1 MDQTPVECSE
11 TFPDCRKT
19 EVDVKEETDAL
30 RDWIIQQP
38 EIPNFI
44 ESRVLA
50 AFLNVCKF
58 NQTNTRERLRRYW
71 VTRRDGI
78 LQHLNDLD
86 PASPVVLEILRGP
99 HAVYVPLPGR
109 DKEGR
114 RVILARWNELDVS
127 GVSYTFEEWFRAISV
142 VFDVVSFMDET
153 SYRNGITILMDAKG
167 VRLAHLL
174 FFGYTNS
181 CKQVAMMQIA
191 LHGTKYEKLFQH
203 VDVTCLPDNYIP
215 ASADSDGTGVGSIHD
230 IKERFVHDELL
241 APRTLTFLR
250 ELYSARAG
258 QDEPCPRNSGLK
270 LEEKPAPRDGVLL
283 PGEETP
289 AKPSYVRTFDVI
301 EAKVDVDNV
310 AVSVRQLYL
319 VNDATKVQNADG
331 DLVLI
336 RE

>member
-181 CKQVAMMQIA
+181 CKQVAMMQKGYPIRIRQVHYINNSRVIDIFLRIVKKVLSQKLANRIA

-289 AKPSYVRTFDVI
+289 AKPVYDECDFD
-301 EAKVDVDNV
+301 
-310 AVSVRQLYL
+310 
-319 VNDATKVQNADG
+319 
-331 DLVLI
+331 
-336 RE
+336 